1 MHPLGWLLK
10 YFLMALLGAVTADK
24 AMNMVFEMGEPWRG
38 LLFRGGGN
46 SDRDDGDDA

>member
-10 YFLMALLGAVTADK
+10 YFLVALLGAVTADK
-24 AMNMVFEMGEPWRG
+24 AMGMVFEMGEPWKG
-38 LLFRGGGN
+38 LFFRGGRD